1 MVDMW
6 AFHATKKYFDQNL
19 SGEFM
24 HDLLVRT
31 FGLRSNY
38 IRASTEDALV
48 STTSEKS
55 KGLKFGS

>member
-6 AFHATKKYFDQNL
+6 AFHATKEYFGQNL

-31 FGLRSNY
+31 VGLRSNY
-38 IRASTEDALV
+38 KRASTEDALV
-48 STTSEKS
+48 SMTSEKS
-55 KGLKFGS
+55 KGLKFRS